1 MCRTVACIAFCLNC
15 PRDFVPALLG
25 QLLVLYLPWLV
36 VLNNSMRS
44 EGKFYIFTLNF
55 AHAHPILQVC
65 SYETLES
72 ADLITFRV
80 TDL

>member
-36 VLNNSMRS
+36 VLNNSMRL
-44 EGKFYIFTLNF
+44 EDNLYRFILNF
-55 AHAHPILQVC
+55 ATALPFLQVC
-65 SYETLES
+65 SYEALES
-72 ADLITFRV
+72 ADSLAEAALTA
-80 TDL
+80 